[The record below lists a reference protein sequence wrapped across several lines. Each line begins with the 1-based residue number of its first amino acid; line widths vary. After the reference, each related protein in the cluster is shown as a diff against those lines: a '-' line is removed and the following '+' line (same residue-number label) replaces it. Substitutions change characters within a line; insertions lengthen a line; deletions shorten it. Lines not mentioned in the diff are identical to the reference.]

1 MAKYWY
7 TPRQSYSAPYSFS
20 KNCLTKP
27 KIEFRRNFS
36 GMPACEHV
44 CMCICMYV
52 HAYGS
57 QKSTLGVIISN
68 WILCF
73 WGRVSLIWNSLRKLA
88 WLASDPSD
96 PCVCVSLPSAG
107 TTSVCYNAWLLFVCG
122 ARDWTQVVMLTKQ
135 AIYWLATPGH
145 NIGVFTHSPLLVQ
158 SSGWLQNFDKRLA
171 LVITNQTSQTLQQ
184 VMGFF
189 CEEVGSGERT
199 EIWCLSEHVKWI
211 SSHASRFCDSLK
223 WHCSSRGCTCIWQV
237 AQMSDLP
244 LSTAIL
250 KDIIIF

>member
-44 CMCICMYV
+44 CMCICMYM

-122 ARDWTQVVMLTKQ
+122 ARDWTQVVMLTKR

-145 NIGVFTHSPLLVQ
+145 NIGVFTHSPLTCSELRLVTEFWQ
-158 SSGWLQNFDKRLA
+158 MSGPRYYKSNFTNSS
-171 LVITNQTSQTLQQ
+171 TSD
-184 VMGFF
+184 GFLLW
-189 CEEVGSGERT
+189 GSGLWGKNGNLLSFRT
-199 EIWCLSEHVKWI
+199 C
-211 SSHASRFCDSLK
+211 
-223 WHCSSRGCTCIWQV
+223 
-237 AQMSDLP
+237 QMD
-244 LSTAIL
+244 
-250 KDIIIF
+250 F